1 MLVSFKAASVGLS
14 SVACMAVILAFV
26 KYARTRPVFEG
37 AHKFLNQVW
46 LYITHELKV
55 NQELASEKSVT
66 GSAAQRKFNRNC
78 AFNDIKAV
86 RKALYP
92 YVLAVSSA
100 IIIMS
105 VCGKVA
111 KSQSFVLQMYSV
123 VGAFMSFGAALMAI
137 GLFAYTPSEKENE
150 EEIVRV
156 NKSSLESVVPTL
168 SLAFMGLVVVSYVV
182 NCGLSA

>member
-14 SVACMAVILAFV
+14 SVACVAVILAFV

-37 AHKFLNQVW
+37 VYKFVNQ
-46 LYITHELKV
+46 LLLHITHEVKV
-55 NQELASEKSVT
+55 KRT
-66 GSAAQRKFNRNC
+66 AAPENLVAESSSRKENANMNC

-105 VCGKVA
+105 ICGKVA
-111 KSQSFVLQMYSV
+111 KSPSFVLQMSSV
-123 VGAFMSFGAALMAI
+123 VGAFMAFGAALMAI
-137 GLFAYTPSEKENE
+137 GLFAYKVDDKEEAAPVAKNGF
-150 EEIVRV
+150 
-156 NKSSLESVVPTL
+156 ESVVSTL
-168 SLAFMGLVVVSYVV
+168 SLTVMGFVVVSYVV

>member
-14 SVACMAVILAFV
+14 SVACVAVILAFV

-37 AHKFLNQVW
+37 VYKFLNQLW
-46 LYITHELKV
+46 LHITHEVKV
-55 NQELASEKSVT
+55 KRIVAPENSVSEPS
-66 GSAAQRKFNRNC
+66 SRKENMTC
-78 AFNDIKAV
+78 AFNDIKAI

-92 YVLAVSSA
+92 YVLAASSA

-111 KSQSFVLQMYSV
+111 KSPSFVLQMSSV
-123 VGAFMSFGAALMAI
+123 VGAFMAFGAALMTI
-137 GLFAYTPSEKENE
+137 GLFAYKTNDKEEDASNTK
-150 EEIVRV
+150 
-156 NKSSLESVVPTL
+156 NGFESVVSTL
-168 SLAFMGLVVVSYVV
+168 SLTVMGFVVVSYVV